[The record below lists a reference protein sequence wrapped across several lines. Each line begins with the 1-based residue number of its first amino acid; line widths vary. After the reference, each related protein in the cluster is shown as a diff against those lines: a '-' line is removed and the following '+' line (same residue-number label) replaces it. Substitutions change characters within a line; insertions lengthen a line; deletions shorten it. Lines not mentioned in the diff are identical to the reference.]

1 MSEFDPYKHIRAL
14 ARSIMHMEKQIEP
27 AEPAVHS
34 NDGSATRGRPMR
46 RNEAELEAIAEVLK
60 SARVRLGLTQRELG
74 RLAEVPQSHISK
86 IEAGGVDLRLSSL
99 MALAGV
105 LELRLELQPMH
116 GPAQS
121 MAPVAVVALEP
132 PPAHRS
138 PALAAPRRGEPE
150 DLETTVP
157 EANAQ

>member
-27 AEPAVHS
+27 AEPAVQS
-34 NDGSATRGRPMR
+34 NEESATPGRSMR
-46 RNEAELEAIAEVLK
+46 RNDAELEAIAEVLK

-99 MALAGV
+99 IALAEV
-105 LELRLELQPMH
+105 LELRLELQPLQ
-116 GPAQS
+116 GPVQAQ
-121 MAPVAVVALEP
+121 APVAVVTLEP
-132 PPAHRS
+132 TPAHRS
-138 PALAAPRRGEPE
+138 PALAAPRHGGPE
-150 DLETTVP
+150 DLETAVP
-157 EANAQ
+157 EASAQ